1 MWCPSDE
8 KSFEVF
14 ETTHMI
20 WLILDSQ
27 RRNVFFQSPIEKN
40 AQYVLDIGTGDG
52 SWALDV
58 ADKFPNVSES
68 F

>member
-1 MWCPSDE
+1 
-8 KSFEVF
+8 
-14 ETTHMI
+14 MI

-27 RRNVFFQSPIEKN
+27 RRNVFFQSPIGKN

-58 ADKFPNVSES
+58 ADKFPDVSSSKRENPENTS
-68 F
+68 TNAV